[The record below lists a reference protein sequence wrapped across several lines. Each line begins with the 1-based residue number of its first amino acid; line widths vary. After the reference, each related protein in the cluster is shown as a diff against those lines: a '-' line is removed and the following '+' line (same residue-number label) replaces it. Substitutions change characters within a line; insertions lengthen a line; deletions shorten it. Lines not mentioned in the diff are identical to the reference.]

1 MNQQPSKMP
10 DTSGQKAVSAQLSA
24 LQKQVAELLS
34 LKDLTERVTQLE
46 AQISALLPKCHHC
59 GKPARNQERLELGR
73 VKYVIDVWSCDACKG
88 LGVRNVAA

>member
-1 MNQQPSKMP
+1 MNQQEL
-10 DTSGQKAVSAQLSA
+10 QKAVSA

-46 AQISALLPKCHHC
+46 AQIAALLPKCHHC

-73 VKYVIDVWSCDACKG
+73 AKYVIDVWSCDACKG